1 MKKKVLILSCML
13 CATPILSAQTIE
25 NTATPELRSEHY
37 DDPKW
42 LDNLDKT
49 LQSKDYEWLNAATF
63 TEKVEKYPLDITYRL
78 YEGHPTYRVINNYIY
93 DTKGNLL
100 RVICFTRKMINS
112 ELMKN
117 AKKLVYAQDY
127 KSNKHGIAQASS
139 NTHYALKN
147 RLGLSNEAGKKVAK
161 QIEKALISGLS
172 SYTYKQKKEAEVQSS
187 IAELSLLN
195 ETLRLDD
202 EQAGLYLEQLKLDHQ
217 KDFKYLYEIS
227 RKSDTEFKLT
237 FLNDTGKASYS
248 FVIGFS
254 NIKPYRSQQTSL
266 TMVATPNISITL
278 TKTNSE
284 PVLDIAETNPSFP
297 EGDTALMEW
306 IASNIQYPA
315 TCKEQGIKGR
325 VYVQFIV
332 EKDGSLSN
340 IKIIRSPNNT
350 LSKEAERL
358 IKAMPKWQP
367 GTQDGQPVRVK
378 YCLPINFRI

>member
-1 MKKKVLILSCML
+1 M
-13 CATPILSAQTIE
+13 
-25 NTATPELRSEHY
+25 
-37 DDPKW
+37 
-42 LDNLDKT
+42 
-49 LQSKDYEWLNAATF
+49 
-63 TEKVEKYPLDITYRL
+63 
-78 YEGHPTYRVINNYIY
+78 
-93 DTKGNLL
+93 
-100 RVICFTRKMINS
+100 
-112 ELMKN
+112 
-117 AKKLVYAQDY
+117 
-127 KSNKHGIAQASS
+127 
-139 NTHYALKN
+139 
-147 RLGLSNEAGKKVAK
+147 
-161 QIEKALISGLS
+161 
-172 SYTYKQKKEAEVQSS
+172 
-187 IAELSLLN
+187 LN

-350 LSKEAERL
+350 LSKEAERVL
-358 IKAMPKWQP
+358 KKMPKWQP
-367 GTQDGQPVRVK
+367 GRQRGKAVRVK
-378 YCLPINFRI
+378 FTLPITFRLN